1 MVARRQFNSITGV
14 AILRRHVYDSP
25 MKQRAASRFPRT
37 LLLTAAFLFFAAS
50 ALAAG
55 ETFPKPAGAVN
66 DFAGVIPAQYAGP
79 MENLAREVLEKTGT
93 AIVVATVKTIGDNDP
108 NDYANRL
115 YQAWGIGKK
124 GEDKGILIFLAVKE
138 RRVRIETGYG
148 VEGILPDGLA
158 GEILDR
164 HAIPWLKKGD
174 YGQGL
179 AEAMAAV
186 SSVVAKAAG
195 VPLTGAPPQRQQQKQ
210 VRTERGLG
218 IGQILLLILAAFFLL
233 GTRQGRAMLP
243 WLLLLL
249 MSGGGG
255 RRGGDG
261 FGGFGGGGFGGFGGG
276 SSGGGGADRGF

>member
-1 MVARRQFNSITGV
+1 MMKTGV
-14 AILRRHVYDSP
+14 A
-25 MKQRAASRFPRT
+25 SRFART
-37 LLLTAAFLFFAAS
+37 LLLSAAFLFFAGS
-50 ALAAG
+50 ALAAV

-66 DFAGVIPAQYAGP
+66 DFAGVISAQYSGP

-124 GEDKGILIFLAVKE
+124 GEDKGVLIFLAVNE
-138 RRVRIETGYG
+138 RRIRIETGYG

-174 YGQGL
+174 YGQGM
-179 AEAMAAV
+179 AAAMAAV

-195 VPLTGAPPQRQQQKQ
+195 VTLTGAQPPQRRQ
-210 VRTERGLG
+210 VRTERKIG
-218 IGQILLLILAAFFLL
+218 IGQILLLILAAGFLL

-249 MSGGGG
+249 MSSGGG

-261 FGGFGGGGFGGFGGG
+261 FGGFSGGGFGGFGGG
-276 SSGGGGADRGF
+276 SSGGGGAGRGF

>member
-1 MVARRQFNSITGV
+1 
-14 AILRRHVYDSP
+14 
-25 MKQRAASRFPRT
+25 MKIGAVSRFSRT
-37 LLLTAAFLFFAAS
+37 LLLTAAFLFLTAS

-66 DFAGVIPAQYAGP
+66 DFAGVIPAQYGGP
-79 MENLAREVLEKTGT
+79 MESLAREVLEKTGT
-93 AIVVATVKTIGDNDP
+93 AVVVATVKTIGDNDS

-164 HAIPWLKKGD
+164 YAIPRFRDGD
-174 YGQGL
+174 FGKGL
-179 AEAMAAV
+179 AETMAAV
-186 SSVVAKAAG
+186 SAVVAKAAG
-195 VPLTGAPPQRQQQKQ
+195 VTLTGAPPQQQRHPAKA
-210 VRTERGLG
+210 ERGLG
-218 IGQILLLILAAFFLL
+218 IGQIVLLILAAGFLL

-243 WLLLLL
+243 WLLLLM

-276 SSGGGGADRGF
+276 SSGGGGAGRGF